1 MNTTSTYSA
10 VLSAVR
16 MMSHTNVKEEAANRF
31 RCNNPFNAGSDSHGF
46 VVSYTDDAGEYGAFN
61 DHGPSGESGSL
72 YALAERLGVPRA
84 ERSSS
89 GVVPRNRMQYLEEY
103 AAAHGAPVDA
113 FLSAGWKETTYKDKT
128 GVRPALM
135 IPTENGP
142 RYRFT
147 DDKKPKYKSAYG
159 VKQCWYKLAVG
170 VALSDARGVPL
181 VMVNGEASVVSCL
194 YHGVAAVAVTAS
206 NEKEIPAHLLPA
218 LLEAYKKPVIIIAL
232 DCDTKGRTS
241 ALNMAA
247 QLKTAGY
254 SPRVVD
260 LNLADRQDAADYL
273 RLHTA
278 DELYALPDISERAAA
293 ERDAALLSVIQ
304 TPGQIHEAIQ
314 SGADNPARPIV
325 SLRNGS
331 AALLW
336 VGAHILGA
344 RPKTYKSML
353 SLHIADAVSDSSVD
367 LFAAGTYTTA
377 RGSVLYLDFEQ
388 KPATVDKRMNA
399 MRIHDNSPLQYITAT
414 QWKRLVR
421 QQNHEDLTALAF
433 DIIRAWYRNERTKGR
448 TPALV
453 IVDTLSAILK
463 ETIAAGTDTHTSD
476 YKYYAAWDDLA
487 VELDAAILLLSHL
500 TKGTRGKNGADPA
513 DAVYGSGKLTGAVES
528 IITLTRADSEDG
540 FVTMQSRSR
549 DEAIK
554 PTVLQFD
561 AARGHHIIPDTIPV
575 NVLNLSKRKA
585 LVLTAIHDGH
595 ETPDAIA
602 EAINLDKPS
611 VYNVLSQLTA
621 EQYIRRGDKRG
632 TYEPTPTA

>member
-1 MNTTSTYSA
+1 
-10 VLSAVR
+10 
-16 MMSHTNVKEEAANRF
+16 MMSHTNVKQESANRF
-31 RCNNPFNAGSDSHGF
+31 RCNNPFNAGSDSHAF
-46 VVSYTDDAGEYGAFN
+46 VVEYTDDAGEYGAFS

-72 YALAERLGVPRA
+72 YELAERLGVPRA

-89 GVVPRNRMQYLEEY
+89 GAVPRNRMQYLEEY

-147 DDKKPKYKSAYG
+147 DDKKPKYKSGYG
-159 VKQCWYKLAVG
+159 VKQCWYKLSVA

-206 NEKEIPAHLLPA
+206 SEKEIPPHLLPA
-218 LLEAYKKPVIIIAL
+218 LIEAYKKPVIIIAL

-241 ALNMAA
+241 ALKLAA

-260 LNLADRQDAADYL
+260 LNLADKQDAADYL

-353 SLHIADAVSDSSVD
+353 SLHIADAVSDPSVD

-399 MRIHDNSPLQYITAT
+399 MRIYDQSPLQYITAT

-433 DIIRAWYRNERTKGR
+433 DIIRAWYRNERTHGR

-487 VELDAAILLLSHL
+487 VELDSAILLLSHL

-528 IITLTRADSEDG
+528 IITLTRADSEDA
-540 FVTMQSRSR
+540 FVTMQSRAR

-561 AARGHHIIPDTIPV
+561 AARGHHIIPETVPV

-595 ETPDAIA
+595 ETPAAIA
-602 EAINLDKPS
+602 EAVNLDKQS
-611 VYNVLSQLTA
+611 VYNVLTDLTA
-621 EQYIRRGDKRG
+621 EKYIRRGEKHG
-632 TYEPTPTA
+632 TYEVMKTP

>member
-1 MNTTSTYSA
+1 
-10 VLSAVR
+10 
-16 MMSHTNVKEEAANRF
+16 MMSHTNVKEESANRF
-31 RCNNPFNAGSDSHGF
+31 RCNNPFDAGSDSHGF

-61 DHGPSGESGSL
+61 NFGPTGESGSL
-72 YALAERLGVPRA
+72 YELAERLGVPRA

-113 FLSAGWKETTYKDKT
+113 FLSAGWKETTYKHKS
-128 GVRPALM
+128 VNRPALM
-135 IPTENGP
+135 IPTDNGP

-147 DDKKPKYKSAYG
+147 DDKKPKYISGYG

-181 VMVNGEASVVSCL
+181 VMVNGEASVVSCQ

-218 LLEAYKKPVIIIAL
+218 LLEAYKKPDIIIAL

-241 ALNMAA
+241 ALKMAA

-260 LNLADRQDAADYL
+260 LNLSDKQDAADYL

-388 KPATVDKRMNA
+388 KSATVDKRMNA
-399 MRIHDNSPLQYITAT
+399 MRIHDQSTLQYITAT

-433 DIIRAWYRNERTKGR
+433 DIIRAWYRNERTNGR

-528 IITLTRADSEDG
+528 IITLTRADSEDA

-561 AARGHHIIPDTIPV
+561 AARGHHIIPDTVPV
-575 NVLNLSKRKA
+575 NVLNLSKRKS
-585 LVLTAIHDGH
+585 LVLTAIYDGH
-595 ETPDAIA
+595 ATPAEIA
-602 EAINLDKPS
+602 EAVNLDKQS
-611 VYNVLSQLTA
+611 VYNVLTQLTT
-621 EQYIRRGDKRG
+621 EKYIRRGEKHG
-632 TYEPTPTA
+632 TYEVMKTP